1 MLVGLCKSF
10 DRLIVVRSP
19 AKLVRILALLCIAA
33 LLFAAIAA
41 VPGLDFALLAVLMFF
56 PIAKSLTRDQVFV
69 DAGNA
74 PPSPHRSTSRPR
86 SPPVG

>member
-1 MLVGLCKSF
+1 MPVGLCKSF
-10 DRLIVVRSP
+10 DRLSVVRSP

-41 VPGLDFALLAVLMFF
+41 VPGLDFAILAVLMFF
-56 PIAKSLTRDQVFV
+56 PIAKSLTRDRVF
-69 DAGNA
+69 DEGGHA
-74 PPSPHRSTSRPR
+74 PPSPYRSPSRPR